1 MQLHLI
7 VLKILRTEGSIL
19 INWLKN
25 ISMENKN
32 FLYNLYY
39 DWWKNIDKFIFSL
52 ILLLFFIGLFF
63 SLTSTSLLVSDKLD
77 TNDYSFFFK
86 HLIFILLGIITIF
99 FLSSIKQEKLLKFSS
114 IIFIISL
121 ISLILVPVIGIE
133 VKGSKRWIDLYFLPR
148 FQPIELVKPFLII
161 FISLILSSEKYS
173 NIYLKYFFTFLITL
187 LVALLL
193 AVQPDIGQTLLV
205 FFSWSILIF
214 TSGISIVFLL
224 ILFLLLIFVFSYLV
238 FFVPK
243 FEYIKNRLVSF
254 FNSETGTQ
262 NFQSDK
268 AIDSITSGG
277 FFGKG
282 IGEGTLKNRVPEA
295 HTDYIISVISEEFGV
310 IAIIL
315 ILLLFLIFIYSVFKK
330 VYFENE
336 EKIKLI
342 LVGCISLILMQAM
355 IHIGV
360 NIRLFPTTGMT
371 LPFISYG
378 GSSIISISIL
388 SGIILNLTKRKIN

>member
-1 MQLHLI
+1 MEY
-7 VLKILRTEGSIL
+7 KKSI
-19 INWLKN
+19 N
-25 ISMENKN
+25 S
-32 FLYNLYY
+32 FYY
-39 DWWKNIDKFIFSL
+39 EWWKNIDKFLFLL
-52 ILLLFFIGLFF
+52 ITLLFFTGLFF
-63 SLTSTSLLVSDKLD
+63 SLVSTSLIVSDKLD

-86 HLIFILLGIITIF
+86 HLVFILLAMLIIVVI
-99 FLSSIKQEKLLKFSS
+99 SSINQQKLLKFS
-114 IIFIISL
+114 IFIFLFSIFF
-121 ISLILVPVIGIE
+121 LILVPFMGVE
-133 VKGSKRWIDLYFLPR
+133 VKGSKRWLDIYFLPR

-161 FISLILSSEKYS
+161 LISLILCNQKYT
-173 NIYLKYFFTFLITL
+173 NIYLKYLISFFVTLAIALFL
-187 LVALLL
+187 A
-193 AVQPDIGQTLLV
+193 AQPDIGQTLLV
-205 FFSWSILIF
+205 FLSWSILIF
-214 TSGISIVFLL
+214 TSGINLIFLG
-224 ILFLLLIFVFSYLV
+224 ILFISLIFVFLYLI
-238 FFVPK
+238 FFVQK
-243 FEYIKNRLVSF
+243 FEYIKDRLFSF
-254 FNSETGTQ
+254 FDSSTGTH

-268 AIDSITSGG
+268 AIESIISGG

-315 ILLLFLIFIYSVFKK
+315 ILLMFLVFIYSVFKK
-330 VYFENE
+330 VYSEND

-378 GSSIISISIL
+378 GSSIVSVSII
-388 SGIILNLTKRKIN
+388 SGIILNLTKRKIK

>member
-1 MQLHLI
+1 
-7 VLKILRTEGSIL
+7 
-19 INWLKN
+19 
-25 ISMENKN
+25 MENKN

-63 SLTSTSLLVSDKLD
+63 SLASTSLVVSDKLD

-205 FFSWSILIF
+205 FFSWLILIF

>member
-1 MQLHLI
+1 
-7 VLKILRTEGSIL
+7 
-19 INWLKN
+19 
-25 ISMENKN
+25 MENKR
-32 FLYNLYY
+32 LIYNLYY
-39 DWWKNIDKFIFSL
+39 KWWKNIDKFLFS
-52 ILLLFFIGLFF
+52 IIILLFFIGLLF
-63 SLTSTSLLVSDKLD
+63 SLVSTSLIASDKLD

-86 HLIFILLGIITIF
+86 HLIFIFLGILIIF
-99 FLSSIKQEKLLKFSS
+99 VFSSMDQEKLLKYSYL
-114 IIFIISL
+114 IFLVSL
-121 ISLILVPVIGIE
+121 IFLILVPFIGVE
-133 VKGSKRWIDLYFLPR
+133 VKGSKRWIDLNFLPR

-161 FISLILSSEKYS
+161 FISLILSSQKYI
-173 NIYLKYFFTFLITL
+173 NINFKYLLSFLTTL
-187 LVALLL
+187 CVALLL

-205 FFSWSILIF
+205 FFSWLILIF
-214 TSGISIVFLL
+214 TSGISVIFLVFLFLSL
-224 ILFLLLIFVFSYLV
+224 ILVFSYLV
-238 FFVPK
+238 FFIPK
-243 FEYIKNRLVSF
+243 FEYIKNRLLSF
-254 FNSETGTQ
+254 FDSETGTH

-330 VYFENE
+330 VYFEKDE
-336 EKIKLI
+336 ATKLI
-342 LVGCISLILMQAM
+342 LVGCTSLILMQAI